1 VSAWPSSL
9 WFDASMDADARRI
22 RELERGFRRDGL
34 PNLIVDLSAT
44 DDIFT
49 RAIPFLTLVFVVEA
63 VSALDVNAG
72 WTNLL
77 LGLGGAAVLLGG
89 FGLLNVARR
98 RRFLSI
104 PQRVGIPELV
114 GFVTLP
120 ALVPVLFSG
129 QFLFGFTTVLANAA
143 TLAVTYAVVGF
154 GLVSIVWWVVGR
166 LFTLLGASLT
176 VLVRAVPL
184 LLFFSLVS
192 FFTTEIWQ
200 VFTSTGWATYWTAIG
215 MFVLLGMGFLVV
227 RLPSVVREVQAE
239 SYVGDVPLR
248 RREQLNLALVA
259 LISESLQVAFVSGA
273 VWLFYVVLGGLLVS
287 AEVRGAWLLQ
297 PTTVV
302 WDVAWFGE
310 RVQVTVALL
319 RAATGVAGFAGL
331 YYAVTIL
338 VDSAYRDQFVDTLG
352 EQLRDTFERRSEYLD
367 LLRRRG
373 VAVAPEE
380 PT

>member
-129 QFLFGFTTVLANAA
+129 QVLFGFTTVLANAA
-143 TLAVTYAVVGF
+143 TLAVTYVVVGF

>member
-1 VSAWPSSL
+1 
-9 WFDASMDADARRI
+9 MDADARRI

-63 VSALDVNAG
+63 VNALDVNAG
-72 WTNLL
+72 WANLL
-77 LGLGGAAVLLGG
+77 LGLGGAVVLLGG
-89 FGLLNVARR
+89 FGLLNVVRGR
-98 RRFLSI
+98 KFLSI
-104 PQRVGIPELV
+104 PRRVGIPELV
-114 GFVTLP
+114 GFVALP
-120 ALVPVLFSG
+120 ALLPVLFSR
-129 QFLFGFTTVLANAA
+129 QFLFGFNTILANAA
-143 TLAVTYAVVGF
+143 ILALTYVVVGF
-154 GLVSIVWWVVGR
+154 GLVFIVWWVVVR
-166 LFTLLGASLT
+166 LFALLGASVT

-200 VFTSTGWATYWTAIG
+200 VFTATGSATYWTAIV
-215 MFVLLGMGFLVV
+215 MFALLGMGFLVV
-227 RLPSVVREVQAE
+227 RLPTVVREVQAE

-248 RREQLNLALVA
+248 RRERLNLALVA

-273 VWLFYVVLGGLLVS
+273 VWLFYVVLGALLVS

-297 PTTVV
+297 PTTVI

-310 RVQVTVALL
+310 RVQVTAALL
-319 RAATGVAGFAGL
+319 RVATGVAGFAGL

-338 VDSAYRDQFVDTLG
+338 VDAAYRDQFVDTLSA
-352 EQLRDTFERRSEYLD
+352 QLRDTFERRSEYLD

-373 VAVAPEE
+373 VAVAPGD
-380 PT
+380 PA